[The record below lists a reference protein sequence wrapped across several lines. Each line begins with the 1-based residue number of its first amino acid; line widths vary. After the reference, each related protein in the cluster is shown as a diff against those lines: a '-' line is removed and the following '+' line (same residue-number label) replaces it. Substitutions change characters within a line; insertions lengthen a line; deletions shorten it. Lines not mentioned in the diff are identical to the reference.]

1 MTPLAIGYLSIVILV
16 VFLFSGIHI
25 GVVMGLIGFFGIA
38 YISGWPAGLAILKTV
53 PFTTF
58 ANYSMS
64 VVPLFILMG
73 TFCFYS
79 GISKDLYDSVHKWL
93 GQLRGGLAMATVA
106 ACAGFAALSGSSL
119 ATAATM
125 GTVALPEMRRHKYDP
140 ALATGCIAAGG
151 SIGILIP
158 PSVPLIIYGI
168 LANQSVGKLF
178 MAGIIPG
185 ILEAVFYI
193 ITIYILC
200 LIRPEI
206 GPKGPRTS
214 LGEKIVSLKGTW
226 SVILLFVLVI
236 GGIYLGVFSP
246 TEAAGIGSCGAFL
259 FALFRRRLTWRN
271 FQAALLDS
279 VKTTAMI
286 FVIFLGAMILGY
298 FLAVTRLPFEL
309 ADFVG
314 GLPINRYFIL
324 GLILILYLLLGCIM
338 DSLAMILL
346 TIPIF
351 YPLITSLGFNAI
363 WFGIIVVRAAEIG
376 LITPPVGL
384 NVYIIKGIAPDDVAM
399 STIFRGIFPFII
411 ADICHLLMLIALP
424 QVALFL
430 PGLME

>member
-1 MTPLAIGYLSIVILV
+1 MTPLEIGFISIAALV
-16 VFLFSGIHI
+16 VLLFSGVHI
-25 GVVMGLIGFFGIA
+25 GIAMGLIGFLGIA
-38 YISGWPAGLAILKTV
+38 FISGWPAGLAVLKTV

-73 TFCFYS
+73 SLCFCS
-79 GISKDLYDSVHKWL
+79 GISKDLYDSVHKWF
-93 GQLRGGLAMATVA
+93 GQFRGGLAMATVA

-125 GTVALPEMRRHKYDP
+125 GTVSLPEMKRHKYDP
-140 ALATGCIAAGG
+140 TLATGCIAAGG

-168 LANQSVGKLF
+168 LANESVGKLF

-185 ILEAVFYI
+185 ILEAVSYI

-200 LIRPEI
+200 FIRPAI
-206 GPKGPRTS
+206 GPEGPRTS
-214 LGEKIVSLKGTW
+214 LSEKLISLKGTW
-226 SVILLFVLVI
+226 SVIVLFALVI
-236 GGIYLGVFSP
+236 GGIYFGIFSP
-246 TEAAGIGSCGAFL
+246 TEAAGIGSCGAFI
-259 FALFRRRLTWRN
+259 FALLRRRLTWRK
-271 FQAALLDS
+271 FQRAILDS
-279 VKTTAMI
+279 VQTTAMI

-309 ADFVG
+309 ADIVG
-314 GLPINRYFIL
+314 NLPINRYFIL
-324 GLILILYLLLGCIM
+324 ALILLIYLLLGCIM

-351 YPLITSLGFNAI
+351 YPLITSLGFDGI
-363 WFGIIVVRAAEIG
+363 WFGIVVVRATEIG

-384 NVYIIKGIAPDDVAM
+384 NVYIIKGIAPDVPM
-399 STIFRGIFPFII
+399 SIIFRGIFPFII
-411 ADICHLLMLIALP
+411 ADICHLAMLIAVP
-424 QVALFL
+424 QVILFL
-430 PGLME
+430 PGLM

>member
-1 MTPLAIGYLSIVILV
+1 MTPLTVGYMGIGVLIVA
-16 VFLFSGIHI
+16 LFSGIHI
-25 GVVMGLIGFFGIA
+25 GVVMGAVGFLGIA
-38 YISGWPAGLAILKTV
+38 VISGWPSGLMVLKTV
-53 PFTTF
+53 PYTTF

-73 TFCFYS
+73 AICFYA
-79 GISKDLYDSVHKWL
+79 GISKDLYRTVHKWL
-93 GQLRGGLAMATVA
+93 GHMRGGLAMASVG
-106 ACAGFAALSGSSL
+106 ACAAFAAISGSSL

-125 GTVALPEMRRHKYDP
+125 GTVALPEMKRYKYDLS
-140 ALATGCIAAGG
+140 LASGAIAAGG
-151 SIGILIP
+151 TIGILIP

-168 LANQSVGKLF
+168 LANQSIGKLF
-178 MAGIIPG
+178 MAGLIPG

-193 ITIYILC
+193 VTIYILC
-200 LIRPEI
+200 RLNPSI
-206 GPKGPRTS
+206 GPQGPKTNFV
-214 LGEKIVSLKGTW
+214 EKIGSLKSTW
-226 SVILLFVLVI
+226 IVLLLFVVVI
-236 GGIYLGVFSP
+236 GGIYVGIFSP
-246 TEAAGIGSCGAFL
+246 TEAAGVGACSAFV
-259 FALFRRRLTWRN
+259 FALARRSLSFTDFRKSI
-271 FQAALLDS
+271 ASS

-314 GLPINRYFIL
+314 GLAVNRYVVLLTIL
-324 GLILILYLLLGCIM
+324 VVYLLLGCVM

-351 YPLITSLGFNAI
+351 YPLITALEFDPV

-384 NVYIIKGIAPDDVAM
+384 NVFVIKGIATDIPM
-399 STIFRGIFPFII
+399 FTIFRGIVPFII
-411 ADICHLLMLIALP
+411 ADICHVAMLILVP

-430 PGLME
+430 PTLMK

>member
-1 MTPLAIGYLSIVILV
+1 MTPLEIGYIGIAILIVL
-16 VFLFSGIHI
+16 LFSGVHI
-25 GVVMGLIGFFGIA
+25 GVAMGLIGFLGMAF
-38 YISGWPAGLAILKTV
+38 ISGWPAGLAILKTV

-58 ANYSMS
+58 ANYGMS

-73 TFCFYS
+73 SFCFYS

-93 GQLRGGLAMATVA
+93 GQLRGGLAMATVG

-125 GTVALPEMRRHKYDP
+125 GTVSLPEMKRHKYDP
-140 ALATGCIAAGG
+140 MLAAGCIAAGG

-185 ILEAVFYI
+185 ILEAVFYMV
-193 ITIYILC
+193 TIYILC
-200 LIRPEI
+200 LIKPAI
-206 GPKGPRTS
+206 GPKGPKSSFR
-214 LGEKIVSLKGTW
+214 EKVVSLKGTW
-226 SVILLFVLVI
+226 SVFFLFILVI

-259 FALFRRRLTWRN
+259 LTLFRRKLTWIN
-271 FQAALLDS
+271 LQKAIFDS
-279 VKTTAMI
+279 IKTTAMI
-286 FVIFLGAMILGY
+286 FVIFLGAMLLGY
-298 FLAVTRLPFEL
+298 FLAATRLPFEL
-309 ADFVG
+309 AEFVG
-314 GLPINRYFIL
+314 SLPISRFLIL
-324 GLILILYLLLGCIM
+324 VLILILYLLLGCIM

-346 TIPIF
+346 TVPIF
-351 YPLITSLGFNAI
+351 YPLITSLGFDAI

-384 NVYIIKGIAPDDVAM
+384 NVYIIKGIAPDIPM
-399 STIFRGIFPFII
+399 WTIFQGVAPFIL
-411 ADICHLLMLIALP
+411 ADFCHMTLLIAVP
-424 QVALFL
+424 QVVLFL
-430 PGLME
+430 PGLMD